1 MAVAE
6 NSKTAKS
13 APNTVVIKA
22 RKGLLGIDLKELW
35 QYRELI
41 YFNLARYQSTL

>member
-1 MAVAE
+1 VPVAVAE
-6 NSKTAKS
+6 KQQNSKS

-41 YFNLARYQSTL
+41 TF